1 MIYVIWFVYS
11 EVFVREFFLEID
23 LVVVGFFILKFRD
36 LIYWVWLEKVSKYK
50 FVVEYK
56 NFTMYRINN
65 KLEKFCV
72 F

>member
-23 LVVVGFFILKFRD
+23 LVVVGFFILKFRN
-36 LIYWVWLEKVSKYK
+36 LIYWVWLEKVSKYN

-56 NFTMYRINN
+56 NFTMYCINN

>member
-23 LVVVGFFILKFRD
+23 LVVVGFFILKFRN
-36 LIYWVWLEKVSKYK
+36 LIYWVWLEKVSKYN

>member
-23 LVVVGFFILKFRD
+23 LVVVGFFILEFRN
-36 LIYWVWLEKVSKYK
+36 LIYWVWLEKVSKYM

-56 NFTMYRINN
+56 
-65 KLEKFCV
+65 KFYDV
-72 F
+72 LY

>member
-23 LVVVGFFILKFRD
+23 LVVVGFFILKFRN
-36 LIYWVWLEKVSKYK
+36 LIYWVWLEKVSKYN

-56 NFTMYRINN
+56 NFTMRCINN